1 VGNITAVFQ
10 QSVKRMMAY
19 SSIAQAGF
27 MLFAVF
33 AENDVAKEGIL
44 IYTVAYSVATIGIFA
59 VLEKVK
65 DISLEGFNGLAQ
77 KSSLLAGTTT
87 VFLLSLTGI

>member
-1 VGNITAVFQ
+1 
-10 QSVKRMMAY
+10 MMAY

-33 AENDVAKEGIL
+33 AENDMAKEGIL

-59 VLEKVK
+59 VLEKME
-65 DISLEGFNGLAQ
+65 DISLAGYNGLA
-77 KSSLLAGTTT
+77 KKHP
-87 VFLLSLTGI
+87 